1 MGYIWSLL
9 GGASFCSAHGQALET
24 EEDLCRGPV
33 QSTSLQP
40 PRFSWCRKP
49 AELQTLSSELQQ
61 GHPGLGPPGWRG
73 WALFWFCQGLGYFLL
88 LLLLLLLFFFL
99 NHASLGLFVDSFSA
113 GTWVRLE
120 VGIDGRLEESR
131 PSSSPWRLLEEWGE
145 HRHLS
150 VPGWKKPGWGEF
162 CSQTCS
168 SQGRERTQLHPGPP
182 E

>member
-1 MGYIWSLL
+1 MCLAELKDFPWQAGATMGYIWSLL

-88 LLLLLLLFFFL
+88 LLLLLLLFFFFK
-99 NHASLGLFVDSFSA
+99 SCQLGPVCRFLQRWYLSNTTSSA
-113 GTWVRLE
+113 CFIGSVGWV
-120 VGIDGRLEESR
+120 
-131 PSSSPWRLLEEWGE
+131 
-145 HRHLS
+145 S
-150 VPGWKKPGWGEF
+150 V
-162 CSQTCS
+162 S
-168 SQGRERTQLHPGPP
+168 
-182 E
+182 